1 MKNSRVVGNGVLE
14 LYQRNQYSDFIVI
27 IFQNH
32 RIKLIFFHFIKY
44 SETDGFNVKEKKI
57 KSGIRNWTRLIML

>member
-1 MKNSRVVGNGVLE
+1 MEFLSCIRETNIQILLLLFSKTTE
-14 LYQRNQYSDFIVI
+14 
-27 IFQNH
+27 
-32 RIKLIFFHFIKY
+32 IKLIFFHFIKY